1 MTNPYQQ
8 QQHGSSSTNNFGDN
22 HSLPPLN
29 VRRTSYAS
37 VVSGSQQA
45 APRPATRSSA
55 AAFSNILNPSPDSD
69 NAYNQGQN
77 QFIDPTINLPGMTHT
92 SRNGASAADDRNSTP
107 VQNAFW
113 TPNAVSAAFM
123 NLCDKNSH
131 FDLGRP
137 ENDNG
142 VYDSAGA
149 GANPSPYDLQATG
162 FLAPSYLRGSV
173 YLQKLEEKHRARI
186 IAEREREMSGPI
198 PQSRSG
204 LASNGNGHHAS
215 SPHGPKLHHSSGA
228 AHRGVAFEVVEKGAG
243 ATAEETDGVSPL
255 PSKWNK
261 FDKESTLEISNEGYE
276 VSCTG
281 RQASDHEASAVRADN
296 WMDPACGVYY
306 FEVLILNRKRGGS
319 EDSIPIGIGFSS
331 KSASLARAPGWE
343 PESWGYHGDD
353 GNCFAA
359 QNVGKPYG
367 PKFGPGDTIGCLVNF
382 RKGHALFTKNG
393 RELKVAFRDINFKDI
408 KGKLYPVVGLKKN
421 GDHIWANFGQVPFMF
436 DIDGYM
442 KKEIDM
448 VAEEIRLA
456 DTRKHLA
463 PDLTE
468 TKLIQQ
474 LVLQFLQHDGYV
486 ETARAFAEEIH
497 AEKSALRLSHKEP
510 VTGIN
515 IKDDED
521 ANNRQRIRRA
531 ILEGDIDKA
540 MELTDT
546 HYPTVLRDS
555 EQVFFR
561 LRCRK
566 FIEMIRRE
574 AELNMILSS
583 RRGGGAGGAGGGE
596 FEDEEMLDDEEDDD
610 GWEEEGDDGVA
621 LSRKKRDAH
630 EPYEADL
637 ARLEKLSQEA
647 IAYGQELR
655 TQFASSDGD
664 VRPEIS
670 KHLDEIFA
678 LIAYSNPLTVPAVA
692 HLLDGTGRVTVAEEL
707 NSAILTSLGKSSRA
721 ALGNVYAQT
730 CVLLEELRKDGGDGA
745 FVRMEDVI
753 RQIPPSTLL

>member
-8 QQHGSSSTNNFGDN
+8 QQHD
-22 HSLPPLN
+22 SLPPLN

-55 AAFSNILNPSPDSD
+55 VAFSNILNPSLDSE
-69 NAYNQGQN
+69 NAFHPGQN
-77 QFIDPTINLPGMTHT
+77 HFIDPTISLPGMTHA
-92 SRNGASAADDRNSTP
+92 SRNGTSTVDDRN
-107 VQNAFW
+107 NAAYGHNVSW
-113 TPNAVSAAFM
+113 GPNGISSAFM
-123 NLCDKNSH
+123 HFCDKNGQ
-131 FDLGRP
+131 FDYSRP

-142 VYDSAGA
+142 DYDATGA
-149 GANPSPYDLQATG
+149 GANPSTYDIQARG
-162 FLAPSYLRGSV
+162 FLSPSYLRGSV
-173 YLQKLEEKHRARI
+173 YLQKLEERHRARI
-186 IAEREREMSGPI
+186 IAEREREISGPKT
-198 PQSRSG
+198 QSRTG
-204 LASNGNGHHAS
+204 LASNGNGHHAP

-228 AHRGVAFEVVEKGAG
+228 THRGVAFEVVEKGAG
-243 ATAEETDGVSPL
+243 APTEENDGINPL

-261 FDKESTLEISNEGYE
+261 YDKESILEISNEGYE
-276 VSCTG
+276 VSVSVNG
-281 RQASDHEASAVRADN
+281 RALGEHEAAAVRGDH
-296 WMDPACGVYY
+296 WIDPACGVYY
-306 FEVLILNRKRGGS
+306 FEVLVLNRKRGGS
-319 EDSIPIGIGFSS
+319 EDVPIGVGFSA
-331 KSASLARAPGWE
+331 KSASLLRAPGWE

-359 QNVGKPYG
+359 QNSGKPYG
-367 PKFGPGDTIGCLVNF
+367 PKFGPGDTVGCLLNF
-382 RKGHALFTKNG
+382 RKGHILFTKNG

-408 KGKLYPVVGLKKN
+408 KGKLYPVVGLKKH

-442 KKEIDM
+442 KKQIDM
-448 VAEEIRLA
+448 VANDILVA

-468 TKLIQQ
+468 TELIQQ

-497 AEKSALRLSHKEP
+497 AEKTALRLNNKEP
-510 VTGIN
+510 VKGIN

-521 ANNRQRIRRA
+521 ANNRQRIRQA
-531 ILEGDIDKA
+531 ILNGDIDKA
-540 MELTDT
+540 MELTDAN
-546 HYPTVLRDS
+546 YPNVLGEN
-555 EQVFFR
+555 EQVYFR

-566 FIEMIRRE
+566 FIEMIRKE
-574 AELNMILSS
+574 AELSMVLAN
-583 RRGGGAGGAGGGE
+583 RHTNGAGGRKGE
-596 FEDEEMLDDEEDDD
+596 FEDEEMLDDEEE
-610 GWEEEGDDGVA
+610 GWEEEEDGEDGVS
-621 LSRKKRDAH
+621 LGRKKRDAGQ
-630 EPYEADL
+630 YEAEVEQL
-637 ARLEKLSQEA
+637 KKLSQEA

-655 TQFASSDGD
+655 TQFGSEGD
-664 VRPEIS
+664 VKSEVS
-670 KHLDEIFA
+670 KHLDEIFS

-730 CVLLEELRKDGGDGA
+730 CVLLEDLRKDGGDGA
-745 FVRMEDVI
+745 FVKVEDVI